1 MAIFNPQAAM
11 SARASGRHIDAA
23 DVIALLRE
31 VYAEGIVTREE
42 AEELIVFDQSLA
54 DPTPGWTDFFATTIA
69 DHVVARQAP
78 PRIVDDEKTAW
89 LTGAL
94 GKGRHAATPGGF
106 AAVLRLIEIAPE
118 VSAALVAAYAIR
130 QVRSAVLAGRR
141 PASTVRLFM
150 NRAIDPETA
159 ALVRR
164 VMTGGTAQSA
174 RPVSR
179 AEAEALFDLHDL
191 TASGANDADF
201 EDLFFKSVVHHLL
214 SESGQA
220 VPPRREA
227 LARNSE
233 FPRKETS
240 GKLLGGDETAWL
252 ASSIMRDGRPTTA
265 EFRLLQ
271 FFGGSTAS
279 TQSTLPE
286 FTIQAA

>member
-1 MAIFNPQAAM
+1 MATFDPQAAM
-11 SARASGRHIDAA
+11 SARARGRHIDAA
-23 DVIALLRE
+23 DVIALLQE
-31 VYAEGIVTREE
+31 VYAEGIVTRDE
-42 AEELIVFDQSLA
+42 AEELIAFDHSLA

-69 DHVVARQAP
+69 DHVVSRQAP

-89 LTGAL
+89 LIRAL

-118 VSAALVAAYAIR
+118 VSAALLAYAIR
-130 QVRSAVLAGRR
+130 QVRSAVLAGRT
-141 PASTVRLFM
+141 PASTVRLFV
-150 NRAIDPETA
+150 NRTIDSETA
-159 ALVRR
+159 ALLRR
-164 VMTGGTAQSA
+164 VMTGGPAQST

-191 TASGANDADF
+191 TASGANDAEF

-214 SESGQA
+214 SESGQG

-227 LARNSE
+227 LARQSG
-233 FPRKETS
+233 FPRKEAS

-279 TQSTLPE
+279 TEAALRE